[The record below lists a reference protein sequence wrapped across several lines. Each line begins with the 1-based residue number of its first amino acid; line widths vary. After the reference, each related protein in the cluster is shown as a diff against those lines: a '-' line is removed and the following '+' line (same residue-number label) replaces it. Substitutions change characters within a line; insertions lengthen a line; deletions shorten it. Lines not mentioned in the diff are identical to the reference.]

1 MIVKEGVCMIEKEYM
16 ALRNA
21 LASTQMEGY
30 EITKQTEQDRVRLL
44 ESEISIMELAKE
56 IMVRKES

>member
-1 MIVKEGVCMIEKEYM
+1 MSEKEYM

-30 EITKQTEQDRVRLL
+30 EITKQTEQDCVRLL
-44 ESEISIMELAKE
+44 EGENGKE
-56 IMVRKES
+56 GIITFVS

>member
-1 MIVKEGVCMIEKEYM
+1 MIVKEGACMSEKEYM

-30 EITKQTEQDRVRLL
+30 EITKQTEQDCMRLL
-44 ESEISIMELAKE
+44 KGEISVAALVRE
-56 IMVRKES
+56 IMARG